1 MAMLNNQ
8 RVFHEAK
15 VWTFTWQEVR
25 RWKTRQFR
33 QHEIY
38 IDLPSIGISAA
49 ISRVSSNFLMD
60 ICLIS
65 FGDETPYF
73 ES

>member
-1 MAMLNNQ
+1 MVIMDLNPGVFHGTTWVINHNFLTGKPSINGQFPMAMLNNQ

-33 QHEIY
+33 QHEI
-38 IDLPSIGISAA
+38 
-49 ISRVSSNFLMD
+49 
-60 ICLIS
+60 
-65 FGDETPYF
+65 T
-73 ES
+73 